1 VKEKLIN
8 KARSMGY
15 EVYRNSSEQQII
27 RARTEETEILLK
39 ENKSSDKWLLISN
52 QVPQAWLTT
61 ERALG
66 VLKRIKSRPFWQK
79 SYSKQ
84 LKRIKI
90 GTLIYPK
97 NLKS

>member
-1 VKEKLIN
+1 MKEKLIN

-61 ERALG
+61 ESALAM
-66 VLKRIKSRPFWQK
+66 LKRIKSSPFW
-79 SYSKQ
+79 
-84 LKRIKI
+84 
-90 GTLIYPK
+90 
-97 NLKS
+97 

>member
-1 VKEKLIN
+1 
-8 KARSMGY
+8 MGY